1 MARVCLST
9 PDRLRDDLE
18 RSGVVGQ
25 RRPSNTA
32 MNSSSA
38 LPEPSPDRR
47 SLSTR
52 SRETHPG
59 RLRAWLRALPL
70 QRRVAYLTTV
80 AVALAVALT
89 SVAGYL
95 TLRVSLYRAL
105 DAEMVETATQ
115 LAVVPVAQDIRILG
129 GLTERALRAGN
140 VSVAAIRTDGEVFNV
155 PDERDHLVL
164 GATELAVARLQSGY
178 SARSGVTTGGEEYRI
193 VAVPITDLGNYAL
206 VLGRP
211 LQPTNDILSS
221 LLLVLIIFG
230 VGGVIIAAVVGA
242 YVARS
247 SLRPVRE
254 LSAAVEHVSVTKE
267 LTPITIKASGDIAV
281 LAESFNQ
288 MLRSLASSRD
298 RQARLIADAGHEL
311 RTPLTSLRTNIELLA
326 ADAESGM
333 LRQKDRIA
341 ILADVKAQLVEFTD
355 LIGDLVQLARDE
367 TASMPEA
374 LDFRNVVNSAL
385 DRVRR
390 RAHGLVFDV
399 ELNPFYV
406 IGDSDPL
413 ERAVTNLL
421 DNAVKWSPPGGTI
434 RVQLEGDRLRV
445 ADQGPG
451 ITEADMPF
459 IFDRFYRGDTAR
471 QTAGTGLGLSI
482 VAQTIAQHGGWVR
495 AGRSAQGGAEFTIQL
510 PGATSLEG
518 LAQPTQPS
526 GPPHLAP
533 ASPPAASPSAA
544 STGSSLAESGR
555 KRQN

>member
-1 MARVCLST
+1 MVR
-9 PDRLRDDLE
+9 
-18 RSGVVGQ
+18 
-25 RRPSNTA
+25 
-32 MNSSSA
+32 
-38 LPEPSPDRR
+38 
-47 SLSTR
+47 
-52 SRETHPG
+52 
-59 RLRAWLRALPL
+59 RLRAWPL
-70 QRRVAYLTTV
+70 QRRVAYLTTI

-89 SVAGYL
+89 SVAGYV
-95 TLRVSLYRAL
+95 TLRISLYRAL
-105 DAEMVETATQ
+105 DAEMVQTATS
-115 LAVVPVAQDIRILG
+115 LAVVPVAQDIRTLG

-140 VSVAAIRTDGEVFNV
+140 VSVAAIRTDGETFYV

-164 GATELAVARLQSGY
+164 GAKELAVARLQSGY
-178 SARSGVTTGGEEYRI
+178 SARNGVTSGGDAYRI

-221 LLLVLIIFG
+221 LWLVLIIFG
-230 VGGVIIAAVVGA
+230 VAGVIIAAVVGA

-254 LSAAVEHVSVTKE
+254 LSAAVEYVSVTKE
-267 LTPITIKASGDIAV
+267 LTPITINAPAGDIAV

-288 MLRSLASSRD
+288 MLQSLASSRE

-333 LRQKDRIA
+333 LKQKDRIA
-341 ILADVKAQLVEFTD
+341 ILADVKAQLVEFTE

-367 TASMPEA
+367 TASTPEA
-374 LDFRNVVNSAL
+374 LDFRNVVNAAL

-390 RAHGLVFDV
+390 RAHGLIFDV

-406 IGDSDPL
+406 VGDSDTL
-413 ERAVTNLL
+413 ERAITNLL
-421 DNAVKWSPPGGTI
+421 DNAVKWSPPNGTI

-451 ITEADMPF
+451 ISEADMPF

-471 QTAGTGLGLSI
+471 QTSGTGLGLSI
-482 VAQTIAQHGGWVR
+482 VAQTVAQHGGWVT

-510 PGATSLEG
+510 PGATSLE
-518 LAQPTQPS
+518 AITQPTPD
-526 GPPHLAP
+526 
-533 ASPPAASPSAA
+533 
-544 STGSSLAESGR
+544 TGSPRKVVENDKAESIQGGR
-555 KRQN
+555 L

>member
-1 MARVCLST
+1 M
-9 PDRLRDDLE
+9 LR
-18 RSGVVGQ
+18 
-25 RRPSNTA
+25 
-32 MNSSSA
+32 
-38 LPEPSPDRR
+38 
-47 SLSTR
+47 
-52 SRETHPG
+52 

-70 QRRVAYLTTV
+70 QRRVAYLTTA
-80 AVALAVALT
+80 AVALAVAVT

-95 TLRVSLYRAL
+95 TLRISLYQAL
-105 DAEMVETATQ
+105 DAELVQTATS
-115 LAVVPVAQDIRILG
+115 LAVVPVAEDIRTLG

-140 VSVAAIRTDGEVFNV
+140 VSVAAIRTDGEIFNV

-164 GATELAVARLQSGY
+164 GAKELAVARLQSGY
-178 SARSGVTTGGEEYRI
+178 SARSGVTSGGEEYRI

-211 LQPTNDILSS
+211 LQPTDDILSS
-221 LLLVLIIFG
+221 LWLVLIIFG
-230 VGGVIIAAVVGA
+230 VAGVIIAAVVGA

-254 LSAAVEHVSVTKE
+254 LSAAVEHIGVTKE
-267 LTPITIKASGDIAV
+267 LTPIAINATGDIAV
-281 LAESFNQ
+281 LADSFND

-298 RQARLIADAGHEL
+298 RQARLIGDAGHEL

-326 ADAESGM
+326 ADADSGM
-333 LRQKDRIA
+333 LKHQDRID

-367 TASMPEA
+367 TASTPEA
-374 LDFRNVVNSAL
+374 LDFRNVVTSAI

-390 RAHGLVFDV
+390 RAHGIGFDI

-406 IGDSDPL
+406 VGDSDML

-451 ITEADMPF
+451 ISESDRPF
-459 IFDRFYRGDTAR
+459 IFDRFYRGDSAR
-471 QTAGTGLGLSI
+471 QTSGTGLGLSI
-482 VAQTIAQHGGWVR
+482 VAQTIAQHGGWVK
-495 AGRSAQGGAEFTIQL
+495 AGRSAQGGAEFTVQL
-510 PGATSLEG
+510 PGAASIEAITQPT
-518 LAQPTQPS
+518 AQPAAQTS
-526 GPPHLAP
+526 
-533 ASPPAASPSAA
+533 SPPAAAPSEAGPPNPP
-544 STGSSLAESGR
+544 TGPRPGPPLAESGH
-555 KRQN
+555 KRQA

>member
-1 MARVCLST
+1 MVR
-9 PDRLRDDLE
+9 
-18 RSGVVGQ
+18 
-25 RRPSNTA
+25 
-32 MNSSSA
+32 
-38 LPEPSPDRR
+38 
-47 SLSTR
+47 
-52 SRETHPG
+52 
-59 RLRAWLRALPL
+59 RLRAWLRAWPL
-70 QRRVAYLTTV
+70 QRRVAYLTTI
-80 AVALAVALT
+80 AVALAVAVT
-89 SVAGYL
+89 SVAGYV
-95 TLRVSLYRAL
+95 TLRISLYRAL
-105 DAEMVETATQ
+105 DAEMVQTATS
-115 LAVVPVAQDIRILG
+115 LAVVPVAQDIRTLG

-140 VSVAAIRTDGEVFNV
+140 VSVAAIRTDGETFYV

-164 GATELAVARLQSGY
+164 GAKEIAVARLQSGY
-178 SARSGVTTGGEEYRI
+178 SARNGVTSGGDAYRI

-221 LLLVLIIFG
+221 LWLVLIIFG
-230 VGGVIIAAVVGA
+230 VAGVILAALVGA

-267 LTPITIKASGDIAV
+267 LTPITINAPAGDIAV

-288 MLRSLASSRD
+288 MLQSLASSRE

-333 LRQKDRIA
+333 LKQKDRIA
-341 ILADVKAQLVEFTD
+341 ILADVKAQLVEFTE

-367 TASMPEA
+367 TASTPEA
-374 LDFRNVVNSAL
+374 LDFRNVVNAAL

-390 RAHGLVFDV
+390 RAHGLIFDV

-406 IGDSDPL
+406 VGDSDTL
-413 ERAVTNLL
+413 ERAITNLL
-421 DNAVKWSPPGGTI
+421 DNAVKWSPPNGTI

-451 ITEADMPF
+451 ISEADMPF

-471 QTAGTGLGLSI
+471 QTSGTGLGLSI
-482 VAQTIAQHGGWVR
+482 VAQTVAQHGGWVT

-510 PGATSLEG
+510 PGATSLEA
-518 LAQPTQPS
+518 LTQPTPDM
-526 GPPHLAP
+526 G
-533 ASPPAASPSAA
+533 SPRKVVENDR
-544 STGSSLAESGR
+544 AESIQGGR
-555 KRQN
+555 L

>member
-1 MARVCLST
+1 MVR
-9 PDRLRDDLE
+9 RLR
-18 RSGVVGQ
+18 
-25 RRPSNTA
+25 A
-32 MNSSSA
+32 
-38 LPEPSPDRR
+38 
-47 SLSTR
+47 
-52 SRETHPG
+52 
-59 RLRAWLRALPL
+59 RLRAWPL
-70 QRRVAYLTTV
+70 QRRVAYLTTI
-80 AVALAVALT
+80 AVALAVAVT
-89 SVAGYL
+89 SVAGYV
-95 TLRVSLYRAL
+95 TLRISLYRAL
-105 DAEMVETATQ
+105 DAEMVQTATS
-115 LAVVPVAQDIRILG
+115 LAAVPVAQDIRTLG

-140 VSVAAIRTDGEVFNV
+140 VSVAAIRTDGEAFYV
-155 PDERDHLVL
+155 PDERDHLLL
-164 GATELAVARLQSGY
+164 GPKELAVARLQSGY
-178 SARSGVTTGGEEYRI
+178 SAHNGVTSGGEAYRI

-221 LLLVLIIFG
+221 LWLALIIFG
-230 VGGVIIAAVVGA
+230 VAGVIIAAVVGA

-254 LSAAVEHVSVTKE
+254 LSAAVEHVTVTKE
-267 LTPITIKASGDIAV
+267 LTPITINAPAGDIAV

-288 MLRSLASSRD
+288 MLQSLASSRE

-333 LRQKDRIA
+333 LKQQDRIA
-341 ILADVKAQLVEFTD
+341 ILADVKAQLVEFTE

-374 LDFRNVVNSAL
+374 LDFRNVVNAAL

-390 RAHGLVFDV
+390 RAHGLIFDV

-406 IGDSDPL
+406 VGDSDTL

-421 DNAVKWSPPGGTI
+421 DNAVKWSPPNGTI

-451 ITEADMPF
+451 ISEADMPF

-471 QTAGTGLGLSI
+471 QTSGTGLGLSI
-482 VAQTIAQHGGWVR
+482 VAQTVAQHGGWVK
-495 AGRSAQGGAEFTIQL
+495 ASRSAQGGAELTIQL
-510 PGATSLEG
+510 PGATSLEA
-518 LAQPTQPS
+518 LTQPS
-526 GPPHLAP
+526 PD
-533 ASPPAASPSAA
+533 
-544 STGSSLAESGR
+544 TGSTSRKVVENDKAESVQGGR
-555 KRQN
+555 

>member
-1 MARVCLST
+1 MVR
-9 PDRLRDDLE
+9 
-18 RSGVVGQ
+18 
-25 RRPSNTA
+25 
-32 MNSSSA
+32 
-38 LPEPSPDRR
+38 
-47 SLSTR
+47 
-52 SRETHPG
+52 
-59 RLRAWLRALPL
+59 RLRAWLRAWPL
-70 QRRVAYLTTV
+70 QRRVAYLTTI

-89 SVAGYL
+89 SVAGYV
-95 TLRVSLYRAL
+95 TLRISLYRAL
-105 DAEMVETATQ
+105 DAEMVQTATS
-115 LAVVPVAQDIRILG
+115 LAVVPVAQDIRTLG

-140 VSVAAIRTDGEVFNV
+140 VSVAAIRTDGETFYV

-164 GATELAVARLQSGY
+164 GAKELAVARLQSGY
-178 SARSGVTTGGEEYRI
+178 SARNGVTSGGDAYRI

-221 LLLVLIIFG
+221 LWLVLIIFG
-230 VGGVIIAAVVGA
+230 VAGVIIAAVVGA

-254 LSAAVEHVSVTKE
+254 LSAAVEYVSVTKE
-267 LTPITIKASGDIAV
+267 LTPITINAPAGDIAV

-288 MLRSLASSRD
+288 MLQSLASSRE

-333 LRQKDRIA
+333 LKQKDRIA
-341 ILADVKAQLVEFTD
+341 ILADVKAQLVEFTE

-367 TASMPEA
+367 TASTPEA
-374 LDFRNVVNSAL
+374 LDFRNVVNAAL

-390 RAHGLVFDV
+390 RAHGLIFDV

-406 IGDSDPL
+406 VGDSDTL
-413 ERAVTNLL
+413 ERAITNLL
-421 DNAVKWSPPGGTI
+421 DNAVKWSPPNGTI

-451 ITEADMPF
+451 ISEADMPF

-471 QTAGTGLGLSI
+471 QTSGTGLGLSI
-482 VAQTIAQHGGWVR
+482 VAQTVAQHGGWVT

-510 PGATSLEG
+510 PGATSLE
-518 LAQPTQPS
+518 AITQPTPD
-526 GPPHLAP
+526 
-533 ASPPAASPSAA
+533 
-544 STGSSLAESGR
+544 TGSPRKVVENDKAESIQGGR
-555 KRQN
+555 L

>member
-1 MARVCLST
+1 MVR
-9 PDRLRDDLE
+9 
-18 RSGVVGQ
+18 
-25 RRPSNTA
+25 
-32 MNSSSA
+32 
-38 LPEPSPDRR
+38 
-47 SLSTR
+47 
-52 SRETHPG
+52 
-59 RLRAWLRALPL
+59 RLRAWLRAWPL
-70 QRRVAYLTTV
+70 QRRVAYLTTI

-89 SVAGYL
+89 SVAGYV
-95 TLRVSLYRAL
+95 TLRISLYRAL
-105 DAEMVETATQ
+105 DAEMVQTATS
-115 LAVVPVAQDIRILG
+115 LAVVPVAQDIRTLG

-140 VSVAAIRTDGEVFNV
+140 VSVAAIRTDGETFYV

-178 SARSGVTTGGEEYRI
+178 SARNGVTSGGDAYRI

-211 LQPTNDILSS
+211 LRPTNDILSS
-221 LLLVLIIFG
+221 LWLVLIIFG
-230 VGGVIIAAVVGA
+230 VAGVIIAAVVGA

-267 LTPITIKASGDIAV
+267 LTPITINAPAGDIAV

-288 MLRSLASSRD
+288 MLQSLASSRE

-333 LRQKDRIA
+333 LKQKDRIA
-341 ILADVKAQLVEFTD
+341 ILADVKAQLVEFTE

-367 TASMPEA
+367 TASTPEA
-374 LDFRNVVNSAL
+374 LDFRNVVNAAL

-390 RAHGLVFDV
+390 RAHGLIFDV

-406 IGDSDPL
+406 VGDSDTL
-413 ERAVTNLL
+413 ERAITNLL
-421 DNAVKWSPPGGTI
+421 DNAVKWSPPNGTI

-451 ITEADMPF
+451 ISEADMPF

-471 QTAGTGLGLSI
+471 QTSGTGLGLSI
-482 VAQTIAQHGGWVR
+482 VAQTVAQHGGWVT

-510 PGATSLEG
+510 PGATSLEA
-518 LAQPTQPS
+518 LTQPTPD
-526 GPPHLAP
+526 
-533 ASPPAASPSAA
+533 
-544 STGSSLAESGR
+544 TGSPRKVVENDKAESIQGGR
-555 KRQN
+555 L

>member
-1 MARVCLST
+1 
-9 PDRLRDDLE
+9 
-18 RSGVVGQ
+18 
-25 RRPSNTA
+25 
-32 MNSSSA
+32 
-38 LPEPSPDRR
+38 
-47 SLSTR
+47 
-52 SRETHPG
+52 
-59 RLRAWLRALPL
+59 
-70 QRRVAYLTTV
+70 
-80 AVALAVALT
+80 
-89 SVAGYL
+89 VAGYV
-95 TLRVSLYRAL
+95 TLRISLYRAL
-105 DAEMVETATQ
+105 DAEMVQTATS
-115 LAVVPVAQDIRILG
+115 LAVVPVAQDIRTLG

-140 VSVAAIRTDGEVFNV
+140 VSVAAIRTDGETFYV

-164 GATELAVARLQSGY
+164 GAKELAVARLQSGY
-178 SARSGVTTGGEEYRI
+178 SARNGVTSGGDAYRI

-221 LLLVLIIFG
+221 LWLVLIIFG
-230 VGGVIIAAVVGA
+230 VAGVIIAAVVGA

-254 LSAAVEHVSVTKE
+254 LSAAVEYVSVTKE
-267 LTPITIKASGDIAV
+267 LTPITINAPAGDIAV

-288 MLRSLASSRD
+288 MLQSLASSRE

-333 LRQKDRIA
+333 LKQKDRIA
-341 ILADVKAQLVEFTD
+341 ILADVKAQLVEFTE

-367 TASMPEA
+367 TASTPEA
-374 LDFRNVVNSAL
+374 LDFRNVVNAAL

-390 RAHGLVFDV
+390 RAHGLIFDV

-406 IGDSDPL
+406 VGDSDTL
-413 ERAVTNLL
+413 ERAITNLL
-421 DNAVKWSPPGGTI
+421 DNAVKWSPPNGTI

-451 ITEADMPF
+451 ISEADMPF

-471 QTAGTGLGLSI
+471 QTSGTGLGLSI
-482 VAQTIAQHGGWVR
+482 VAQTVAQHGGWVT

-510 PGATSLEG
+510 PGATSLEA
-518 LAQPTQPS
+518 LTQPTPD
-526 GPPHLAP
+526 
-533 ASPPAASPSAA
+533 
-544 STGSSLAESGR
+544 TGSPRKVVENDKAESIQGGR
-555 KRQN
+555 L

>member
-1 MARVCLST
+1 MVR
-9 PDRLRDDLE
+9 
-18 RSGVVGQ
+18 
-25 RRPSNTA
+25 
-32 MNSSSA
+32 
-38 LPEPSPDRR
+38 
-47 SLSTR
+47 
-52 SRETHPG
+52 
-59 RLRAWLRALPL
+59 RLRAWLRAWPL
-70 QRRVAYLTTV
+70 QRRVAYLTTI
-80 AVALAVALT
+80 AVALAVAVT
-89 SVAGYL
+89 SVAGYV
-95 TLRVSLYRAL
+95 TLRISLYRAL
-105 DAEMVETATQ
+105 DAEMVQTATS
-115 LAVVPVAQDIRILG
+115 LAVVPVAQDIRTLG

-140 VSVAAIRTDGEVFNV
+140 VSVAAIRTDGETFYV

-164 GATELAVARLQSGY
+164 GTKELAVARLQSGY
-178 SARSGVTTGGEEYRI
+178 SARNGVTSGGDAYRI

-221 LLLVLIIFG
+221 LWLVLIIFG
-230 VGGVIIAAVVGA
+230 VAGVIIAAVVGA

-267 LTPITIKASGDIAV
+267 LTPITINAPAGDIAV

-288 MLRSLASSRD
+288 MLQSLASSRE

-333 LRQKDRIA
+333 LKQKDRIA
-341 ILADVKAQLVEFTD
+341 ILADVKAQLVEFTE

-367 TASMPEA
+367 TASTPEA
-374 LDFRNVVNSAL
+374 LDFRNVVNAAL

-390 RAHGLVFDV
+390 RAHGLIFDV

-406 IGDSDPL
+406 VGDSDTL
-413 ERAVTNLL
+413 ERAITNLL
-421 DNAVKWSPPGGTI
+421 DNAVKWSPPNGTI

-451 ITEADMPF
+451 ISEADMPF

-471 QTAGTGLGLSI
+471 QTSGTGLGLSI
-482 VAQTIAQHGGWVR
+482 VAQTVAQHGGWVT

-510 PGATSLEG
+510 PGATSLEA
-518 LAQPTQPS
+518 LTQPTPD
-526 GPPHLAP
+526 
-533 ASPPAASPSAA
+533 
-544 STGSSLAESGR
+544 TGSSRKVVENDKAESIQGGR
-555 KRQN
+555 L

>member
-1 MARVCLST
+1 MVR
-9 PDRLRDDLE
+9 
-18 RSGVVGQ
+18 
-25 RRPSNTA
+25 
-32 MNSSSA
+32 
-38 LPEPSPDRR
+38 
-47 SLSTR
+47 
-52 SRETHPG
+52 
-59 RLRAWLRALPL
+59 RLRAWLRAWPL
-70 QRRVAYLTTV
+70 QRRVAYLTTI
-80 AVALAVALT
+80 AVALAVAVT
-89 SVAGYL
+89 SVAGYV
-95 TLRVSLYRAL
+95 TLRISLYRAL
-105 DAEMVETATQ
+105 DAEMVQTATS
-115 LAVVPVAQDIRILG
+115 LAAVPVAQDIRTLG

-140 VSVAAIRTDGEVFNV
+140 VSVAAIRTDGETFYV

-164 GATELAVARLQSGY
+164 GAKELAIARLQSGY
-178 SARSGVTTGGEEYRI
+178 SARNGLTSGGDAYRI

-221 LLLVLIIFG
+221 LWLVLIIFG

-242 YVARS
+242 YVSRS

-254 LSAAVEHVSVTKE
+254 LSAAVERVTVTKE
-267 LTPITIKASGDIAV
+267 LTPITINATGDIAV
-281 LAESFNQ
+281 LAESFNE
-288 MLRSLASSRD
+288 MLQSLASSRE

-333 LRQKDRIA
+333 LKQQDRIA
-341 ILADVKAQLVEFTD
+341 ILADVKAQLVEFTE

-367 TASMPEA
+367 TASTPEA

-390 RAHGLVFDV
+390 RAHGLIFDV

-406 IGDSDPL
+406 VGDSDML
-413 ERAVTNLL
+413 ERAITNLL
-421 DNAVKWSPPGGTI
+421 DNAVKWSPPNGTI

-451 ITEADMPF
+451 ISDADMPF

-471 QTAGTGLGLSI
+471 QTSGTGLGLSI
-482 VAQTIAQHGGWVR
+482 VAQTVSQHGGWVK

-510 PGATSLEG
+510 PGAPNLESLSGPAQASASAHPPTPAAPVSLE
-518 LAQPTQPS
+518 A
-526 GPPHLAP
+526 PP
-533 ASPPAASPSAA
+533 PP
-544 STGSSLAESGR
+544 LAESGR
-555 KRQN
+555 KRQG